1 MLMPELERRHVEV
14 ALKCPETLPDI
25 MIDRGQFKQLLI
37 NLIKNA
43 EDAMPSGGNLE
54 ISLMKIKDNF
64 LLLVKD
70 TGYGVPQEHLRRI
83 FDPYFTTKENG
94 TGLGLALVQ
103 YIANAHD
110 GWVEVESQKGTGS
123 TFIFSIP
130 FGSTKDVTEE
140 ATGA

>member
-1 MLMPELERRHVEV
+1 
-14 ALKCPETLPDI
+14 
-25 MIDRGQFKQLLI
+25 
-37 NLIKNA
+37 
-43 EDAMPSGGNLE
+43 
-54 ISLMKIKDNF
+54 
-64 LLLVKD
+64 D

-130 FGSTKDVTEE
+130 IGFTQDIKEE
-140 ATGA
+140 ATNA